1 MKKSTTLTNSVI
13 GWALVFLMLFSS
25 CSPSLVSS
33 KKVKKSILMSESARM
48 IDEYYEEV
56 RSVLVEEGEYTS
68 SEIASHGTLTGEEI
82 TRALSEE
89 ENGEAYMNFLYQTQ
103 YASDTEDVLSAA
115 SEFLDE
121 EQMTDLRAKASEIE
135 EKFAEEGERIA
146 RAISPADKE
155 QFYKDLRSL
164 TVKSVVLL
172 TAAIVYA
179 IIPKVMFWGKV
190 SAATAVSVAAGI
202 LASTVI
208 TIIEWSDKDLQ
219 HDENAFK
226 DWLDNV
232 TQEPVAAWAIAQ
244 GVITTQTAAGTT
256 PVVAALIL
264 GVFAIYQITDSTKSI
279 LKNYNWKT

>member
-1 MKKSTTLTNSVI
+1 MKKSSFINRTV

-33 KKVKKSILMSESARM
+33 KKVKKSVLMSESARM

-56 RSVLVEEGEYTS
+56 RSVLIENGEYS
-68 SEIASHGTLTGEEI
+68 SVEIASHGTLTGEEI
-82 TRALSEE
+82 TRNLSGE

-103 YASDTEDVLSAA
+103 YAEDTEDVFDAA
-115 SEFLDE
+115 SEFLTQD
-121 EQMTDLRAKASEIE
+121 QMKDLREQAREIE
-135 EKFAEEGERIA
+135 EKFEEEGERIA
-146 RAISPADKE
+146 RAISPSDKE
-155 QFYKDLRSL
+155 QFYKDLRTL

-219 HDENAFK
+219 HDETAFK

-232 TQEPVAAWAIAQ
+232 TQEPVAAWALAQ
-244 GVITTQTAAGTT
+244 GVITTQTAAGTS

-264 GVFAIYQITDSTKSI
+264 AVFAIYQITDSTKSI

>member
-1 MKKSTTLTNSVI
+1 MKKATLINRVV
-13 GWALVFLMLFSS
+13 GWASVLLMLFSS
-25 CSPSLVSS
+25 CSPALVSN
-33 KKVKKSILMSESARM
+33 KEVKKSVLMSESSRM

-56 RSVLVEEGEYTS
+56 RSILISEGEYS
-68 SEIASHGTLTGEEI
+68 EEEIASYGTLTGEEI
-82 TRALSEE
+82 TRALSQEDG
-89 ENGEAYMNFLYQTQ
+89 GEKYLEFLY
-103 YASDTEDVLSAA
+103 AANNAEEAEDVISAA
-115 SEFLDE
+115 EEFLTA
-121 EQMTDLRAKASEIE
+121 EQVTSLRARADEIE
-135 EKFAEEGERIA
+135 THFKEEGDRIA
-146 RAISPADKE
+146 RALNPADKE
-155 QFYKDLRSL
+155 EFYKDLKSL

-190 SAATAVSVAAGI
+190 SAATAVSVAAGVV
-202 LASTVI
+202 ASTII

-232 TQEPVAAWAIAQ
+232 TSEPVAAWALAQ

-256 PVVAALIL
+256 PVVAALVL
-264 GVFAIYQITDSTKSI
+264 AVFAIYQITDSTKKI

>member
-1 MKKSTTLTNSVI
+1 MKKATLINRVV
-13 GWALVFLMLFSS
+13 GWASIILMLFSS
-25 CSPSLVSS
+25 CSPALAS
-33 KKVKKSILMSESARM
+33 KTEVRKSVLMSESARM

-56 RSVLVEEGEYTS
+56 RSVLISEGEYTEE
-68 SEIASHGTLTGEEI
+68 EIASYGTLTGEEI
-82 TRALSEE
+82 TRELAEE
-89 ENGEAYMNFLYQTQ
+89 EDGEKYLEFLYQAN
-103 YASDTEDVLSAA
+103 YADNAEDVITAA
-115 SEFLDE
+115 GEFLSD
-121 EQMTDLRAKASEIE
+121 EQMEELREKATEIE
-135 EKFAEEGERIA
+135 THFAEEGERIA
-146 RAISPADKE
+146 RALNPGDKE
-155 QFYKDLRSL
+155 EFYKDLRSL

-179 IIPKVMFWGKV
+179 VIPKVVFWGKI
-190 SAATAVSVAAGI
+190 SAATAVSIAAGVV
-202 LASTVI
+202 ASTII

-232 TQEPVAAWAIAQ
+232 TSEPVAAWALAS

-264 GVFAIYQITDSTKSI
+264 AVFAIYQITDSTKKI